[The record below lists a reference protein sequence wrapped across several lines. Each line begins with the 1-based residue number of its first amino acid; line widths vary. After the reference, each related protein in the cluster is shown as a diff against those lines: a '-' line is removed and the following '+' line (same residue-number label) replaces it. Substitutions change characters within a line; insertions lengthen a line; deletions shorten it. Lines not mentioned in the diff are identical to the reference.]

1 MKTRAQS
8 TYLSMCVLC
17 QTFLINE
24 KRSQVFS
31 SLEEMYFPSI
41 HFLRICGGNNNNI
54 WEILFVCVRLGGCI
68 SLTWALSVFK
78 QCLRFSEAMRNIT
91 LFSHKNHISLSHYFE
106 QLLLDL
112 SFFVLKWLIFSSILY
127 NNMCISYIVSFLMCI
142 YGFYARLLW
151 CSWWP
156 LPAVWWYII
165 STKKYI
171 IIKIGFGAKKLG
183 CNWVLLVSS
192 LIRV

>member
-31 SLEEMYFPSI
+31 SLEKMYFPSI

-68 SLTWALSVFK
+68 SLTWVLSVFK

-112 SFFVLKWLIFSSILY
+112 SFFVLKLLIFSSILY
-127 NNMCISYIVSFLMCI
+127 NNMCISYIIVLFLMCI
-142 YGFYARLLW
+142 YGFYARLLS

-156 LPAVWWYII
+156 LPAAWWSII

-171 IIKIGFGAKKLG
+171 IIKIGF
-183 CNWVLLVSS
+183 
-192 LIRV
+192 